1 MKLVLTV
8 AMRHGMNGVM
18 ISEKLAL
25 VLTDESWKHRAGCS
39 IEDTVGSPW
48 LNLLPWSSHRMCFG
62 RLCSAGCSMDIG
74 TCVHEDRFVT
84 WCKLVGSLR
93 SSRSFT
99 SRKNTSTE
107 VDIGLL
113 KFQGLD
119 RN

>member
-1 MKLVLTV
+1 MTLVLTV

-25 VLTDESWKHRAGCS
+25 VLTDESWKHRAECS
-39 IEDTVGSPW
+39 IKDTVGSPW

-62 RLCSAGCSMDIG
+62 MDIG

-84 WCKLVGSLR
+84 WCKLVGSSR

-113 KFQGLD
+113 EFQGLD